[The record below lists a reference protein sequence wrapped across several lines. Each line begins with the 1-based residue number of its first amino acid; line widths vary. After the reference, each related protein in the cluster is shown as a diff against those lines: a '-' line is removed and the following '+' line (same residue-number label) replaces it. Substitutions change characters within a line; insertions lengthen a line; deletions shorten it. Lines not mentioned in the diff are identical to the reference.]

1 MGDLR
6 SFDHWLLVPL
16 ARCLSIKSVLS
27 FTTTCFI
34 QWIGLVARQASRPKF
49 ASVTLSSLSP
59 SLFPRPSPSSQFW
72 SLPHPLFLLEK
83 HKMSG
88 GPCTPEVRN
97 CLCLKVFDMKA
108 GPHLWFPSV
117 VFPQS
122 VFLFLFL
129 NVWFKREMDLFQ
141 NPVFLKTIL
150 LHSLLPQRVARQ
162 AGKAVTAKVWSA
174 YSYMIVKS
182 FSHIWLFVTPWTVAC
197 QTPLSMRFSRQEY
210 WGGLPFPT
218 LGDLPDPG
226 MEPRSP
232 ALQADSLL
240 TEPPGSPTELH
251 TSTHSSWKHA
261 PGY

>member
-108 GPHLWFPSV
+108 GPHLWCPSV
-117 VFPQS
+117 VFLPECFFIS
-122 VFLFLFL
+122 VLKCLVQEGNGPLSEPSVSQDNLAPLFAAP
-129 NVWFKREMDLFQ
+129 E
-141 NPVFLKTIL
+141 
-150 LHSLLPQRVARQ
+150 S
-162 AGKAVTAKVWSA
+162 GKASWQGSH
-174 YSYMIVKS
+174 SKS
-182 FSHIWLFVTPWTVAC
+182 LICL
-197 QTPLSMRFSRQEY
+197 
-210 WGGLPFPT
+210 
-218 LGDLPDPG
+218 
-226 MEPRSP
+226 
-232 ALQADSLL
+232 
-240 TEPPGSPTELH
+240 
-251 TSTHSSWKHA
+251 
-261 PGY
+261 